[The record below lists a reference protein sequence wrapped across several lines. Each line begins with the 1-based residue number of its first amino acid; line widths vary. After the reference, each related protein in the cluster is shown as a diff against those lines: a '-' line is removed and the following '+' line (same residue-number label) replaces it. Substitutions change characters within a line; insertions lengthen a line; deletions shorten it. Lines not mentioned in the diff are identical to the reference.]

1 MKTVEEMIRSKTPE
15 EWRKIIDEE
24 IEKLNSY
31 SEEED
36 ANFWHFPQNDE
47 YDNWPWDEEVNNKE

>member
-24 IEKLNSY
+24 MKRLGLKFVKKGEGADCGHLLP
-31 SEEED
+31 ED
-36 ANFWHFPQNDE
+36 FLE
-47 YDNWPWDEEVNNKE
+47 MNNKE

>member
-24 IEKLNSY
+24 MKRLGLKFVKKEG
-31 SEEED
+31 D
-36 ANFWHFPQNDE
+36 VDWHLFPEGIKVINKND
-47 YDNWPWDEEVNNKE
+47 

>member
-24 IEKLNSY
+24 MKRLGLKFVKKKGDVDCGHLLP
-31 SEEED
+31 ED
-36 ANFWHFPQNDE
+36 FLDI
-47 YDNWPWDEEVNNKE
+47 EVNNKK